1 MTIMRTA
8 TEPGFTAT
16 DLTAAVGGGQSVAE
30 GAETIVRLAT
40 IGSDGPAG
48 TFSGAR
54 RRAALVT
61 APYADPVPSIDLEPY
76 RAPRP
81 YRADAARNF
90 DAVLE
95 AAREVFTDRGLD
107 APLEDVAEQAGVG
120 IATLYRSY
128 GR

>member
-1 MTIMRTA
+1 M
-8 TEPGFTAT
+8 
-16 DLTAAVGGGQSVAE
+16 GGGQSVAE

-90 DAVLE
+90 NAVLE